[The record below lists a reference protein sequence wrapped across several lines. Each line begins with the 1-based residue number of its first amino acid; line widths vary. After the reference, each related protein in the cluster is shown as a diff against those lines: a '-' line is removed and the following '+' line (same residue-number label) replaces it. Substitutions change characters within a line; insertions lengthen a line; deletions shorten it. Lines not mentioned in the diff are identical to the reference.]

1 MVGMTIQMMPRN
13 GGLSSQLYK
22 RELFKDP
29 TDAPLVC
36 YSFAPNTNTPR
47 FVKIGLNDDNYG
59 LHCEWR
65 GLSPRTRNVRVESMR
80 FQCSNTQNIVTFA
93 CSFFGVRRSNPP
105 PANPNDVFALNEQ
118 YVVDANR
125 NLTDLNTDKA
135 LFLFEND
142 RNIVNQISIGGQFL
156 NVDAEVT
163 NIVGTSAPIL
173 TTLFRTI
180 KHSIS
185 PIPFSPQVPYGF
197 SFNIPNILY
206 EENVY
211 RGFAGLYGYVIP
223 FTVDTSWVK
232 VQGGSNNTNYLSY
245 VQTDPLEI
253 ILPDS
258 LYLFYQNESPEDTI
272 DLKVILYLV
281 SCNGNGDINLIESE
295 DVLNFNGLMEVT

>member
-1 MVGMTIQMMPRN
+1 M
-13 GGLSSQLYK
+13 
-22 RELFKDP
+22 
-29 TDAPLVC
+29 
-36 YSFAPNTNTPR
+36 
-47 FVKIGLNDDNYG
+47 
-59 LHCEWR
+59 
-65 GLSPRTRNVRVESMR
+65 
-80 FQCSNTQNIVTFA
+80 
-93 CSFFGVRRSNPP
+93 
-105 PANPNDVFALNEQ
+105 
-118 YVVDANR
+118 
-125 NLTDLNTDKA
+125 DKA

-156 NVDAEVT
+156 NADAEVA
-163 NIVGTSAPIL
+163 NIVGTSGPVL
-173 TTLFRTI
+173 TTLFQTI

-197 SFNIPNILY
+197 SFDIPNILS
-206 EENVY
+206 EANVY

-232 VQGGSNNTNYLSY
+232 VQGGSNNINYLSY

-281 SCNGNGDINLIESE
+281 SFNENGDINLIESE